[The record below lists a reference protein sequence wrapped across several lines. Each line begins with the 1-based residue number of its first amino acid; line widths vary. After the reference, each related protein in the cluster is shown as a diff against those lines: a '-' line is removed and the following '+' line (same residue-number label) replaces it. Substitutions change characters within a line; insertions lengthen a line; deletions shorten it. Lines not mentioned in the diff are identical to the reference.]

1 MYAIETSGLTHHFS
15 SADRVLNDI
24 SLLVPEGSIYGF
36 LGPNGAGKTTTLRLV
51 LGLLR
56 QQHGSIEI
64 FGMSLRRNRMEI
76 LRRVGSSI
84 ESPSIYAHLTARENL
99 AIWQIVFRCP
109 ATRIDEVLQ
118 LVGLAHTGSKRAGQ
132 FSLGMKQRLSIAV
145 ALLHDPSLLI
155 LDEPTNGLDP
165 HGILEMRDLLIAL
178 NRDHRTTILVSSHL
192 LSEIE
197 RLVTHVGIIN
207 RGTMLFQGPFA
218 ELSEKRKAVTIID
231 TNDNAHALAVIN
243 EAGFEARLEHE
254 KLLVPNSPPPD
265 ISRINRLLVQAGLDV
280 YQLAPGGNDL
290 EKIFL
295 DLIGDSKW

>member
-1 MYAIETSGLTHHFS
+1 MYAIETAGLTHHFS
-15 SADRVLNDI
+15 PADRVLNDI
-24 SLLVPEGSIYGF
+24 NLRVPEGSIYGF

-64 FGMSLRRNRMEI
+64 FGLPLRRNRMEV

-99 AIWQIVFRCP
+99 KLWQIVFRCP

-178 NRDHRTTILVSSHL
+178 NRDHGTTILVSSHL

-197 RLVTHVGIIN
+197 RLVTHAGIIR

-218 ELSEKRKAVTIID
+218 ELAEKRKAVTIID
-231 TNDNAHALAVIN
+231 TSDNDRAFAAIN
-243 EAGFEARLEHE
+243 DAGFEVRREHE
-254 KLLVPNSPPPD
+254 KLLVPNSLPPD
-265 ISRINRLLVQAGLDV
+265 ISRINRLLVQMGIDV
-280 YQLAPGGNDL
+280 YQIAPGGNDL

>member
-1 MYAIETSGLTHHFS
+1 MYAIETTGLTHHFS
-15 SADRVLNDI
+15 PADRVLNDI
-24 SLLVPEGSIYGF
+24 SLRVPEGSIYGF

-56 QQHGSIEI
+56 QQQGSIEI
-64 FGMSLRRNRMEI
+64 FGMPLRRNRMEI

-99 AIWQIVFRCP
+99 NLWQIVFRCP
-109 ATRIDEVLQ
+109 AKHIDEVLE

-178 NRDHRTTILVSSHL
+178 NRDHGTTILVSSHL

-197 RLVTHVGIIN
+197 RLVTHAGIIR

-218 ELSEKRKAVTIID
+218 ELAEKRKAVTIID
-231 TNDNAHALAVIN
+231 TSDNDRAFAAIN
-243 EAGFEARLEHE
+243 DAGFAVRREQE
-254 KLLVPNSPPPD
+254 KLLVPDSLPPE
-265 ISRINRLLVQAGLDV
+265 ISRINRLLVQMGIDV
-280 YQLAPGGNDL
+280 YQIAPGGNDL